1 VIEKQLLTLL
11 QEVRDDRDEAA
22 RTELNELLRND
33 LEARS
38 IMAKMLVDEQ
48 ALISHLRDQSIVS
61 ILEPESQGVSRPSP
75 SRPALRLFA
84 WPQQMAAGLI
94 AGVLVG
100 LFGMGMVWAIG
111 LPKSQA
117 RLVHVSNGSFE
128 DSVGPIDIGFPSN
141 FGGWSGDPAE
151 VIVESDGNR
160 ALRFLETANVTG
172 NPNGGASACNVFQI
186 IDLSSLHQQWDT
198 ENPEAQV
205 TLELSARFRRE
216 SASNDAQLPK
226 LRGGLTI
233 HLYQA
238 EPESIGEAWPLV
250 IRDAIAVGNKTIRLE
265 PGEESATI
273 SASCILA
280 PKATIA
286 LISVNAHTRIP
297 TKTPIPLGGYFV
309 DDVRLTVIKQP
320 IFPVR
325 LMQ

>member
-1 VIEKQLLTLL
+1 MIEKQLLTLL

-75 SRPALRLFA
+75 NRPALRLFA

-286 LISVNAHTRIP
+286 LISVNSHTRIP